1 MKILFPSF
9 ILLTLLNS
17 SCHTNEKKVNT
28 YDNLK
33 KDLKGKELEKIV
45 AHADSDEFEAE
56 VNNGGLNQYFFN
68 SSGQNCFETLRYFK
82 KTGNT
87 KNAVILEKA
96 INLINPKKHTEEEL
110 IENLR
115 KRVVDELE
123 DSVINSKLEELD
135 NEFYK

>member
-9 ILLTLLNS
+9 VLLTLLNS
-17 SCHTNEKKVNT
+17 SCNSNEKKVNT

-33 KDLKGKELEKIV
+33 KDLKGKGLEKIV

-68 SSGQNCFETLRYFK
+68 SSEQNCFETLRYFK

-123 DSVINSKLEELD
+123 DSVVNYKLHELD

>member
-1 MKILFPSF
+1 
-9 ILLTLLNS
+9 
-17 SCHTNEKKVNT
+17 VNT

-45 AHADSDEFEAE
+45 AHADSDEFEAQ

-87 KNAVILEKA
+87 KNAAILEKA
-96 INLINPKKHTEEEL
+96 INLINPKKLNEKEL
-110 IENLR
+110 IENLK
-115 KRVVDELE
+115 KRIVIELE
-123 DSVINSKLEELD
+123 DSVVNSKLEELD